1 MSDILRS
8 ILPDEPRG
16 DDPKLM
22 FQNYCALKESVLRF
36 DLPSEINVFEYVEDF
51 TLKHG
56 HLPSQQSVREYFE
69 ENQSFDE
76 ADRIQQIANRPVSYR
91 GDFISLIERRVEEGR
106 MTKLASVMA
115 DAKVIARTGLEVK
128 EGSIKKTLKGS
139 RDAGNFLLNEI
150 AKINT
155 PTFGSRIGGEI
166 LSDGDDFWEEYE
178 RTRNKQTD
186 ILPQTGLEIID
197 NAIGGFK
204 RKELYI
210 MAAFTGHLKSTSS
223 LNWVYNQ
230 AVYGGTSTLYFSLEM
245 HYPQCRRIIYVYHSM
260 HPKFREK
267 RIALGIQQGQTDYGI
282 EPSKIKKGLL
292 SVDELAFMKE
302 VIKDLDD
309 GMKQGTY
316 GSIYIEVADPD
327 VLDFTVENIRTRAE
341 LLYQKTPFK
350 MMVVDHA
357 LLVSPRKWVASTTD
371 RLNEVIRDLKK
382 TALGFNRGEGI
393 PVLCLFQISREGY
406 KSAEKNGGSYNLT
419 HLSYANE
426 AERSADVVISS
437 WYGDDKRENSMV
449 KYQCLKSRDQA
460 PFEEFDAQ
468 IVWPFG
474 RVINMPLQFQTN
486 TTYKNKDKKGE
497 TFDDPLDALMDL

>member
-1 MSDILRS
+1 
-8 ILPDEPRG
+8 
-16 DDPKLM
+16 
-22 FQNYCALKESVLRF
+22 
-36 DLPSEINVFEYVEDF
+36 
-51 TLKHG
+51 
-56 HLPSQQSVREYFE
+56 
-69 ENQSFDE
+69 
-76 ADRIQQIANRPVSYR
+76 
-91 GDFISLIERRVEEGR
+91 
-106 MTKLASVMA
+106 
-115 DAKVIARTGLEVK
+115 
-128 EGSIKKTLKGS
+128 
-139 RDAGNFLLNEI
+139 
-150 AKINT
+150 
-155 PTFGSRIGGEI
+155 
-166 LSDGDDFWEEYE
+166 
-178 RTRNKQTD
+178 
-186 ILPQTGLEIID
+186 
-197 NAIGGFK
+197 
-204 RKELYI
+204 
-210 MAAFTGHLKSTSS
+210 
-223 LNWVYNQ
+223 
-230 AVYGGTSTLYFSLEM
+230 
-245 HYPQCRRIIYVYHSM
+245 M
-260 HPKFREK
+260 HPKFRDK
-267 RIALGIQQGQTDYGI
+267 RIALGIQQGQTDAGI

-292 SVDELAFMKE
+292 SVDEVAFMKE

-309 GMKQGTY
+309 GMKQGIY

-350 MMVVDHA
+350 MLVVDHA

-382 TALGFNRGEGI
+382 TSLGFNRGEGI

-406 KSAEKNGGSYNLT
+406 KAAEKNGGSYNLT

-474 RVINMPLQFQTN
+474 RIINMPLQFQTN

>member
-36 DLPSEINVFEYVEDF
+36 DLPSEINVFDYIQDF

-56 HLPSQQSVREYFE
+56 HLPSQQSVREHFE

-76 ADRIQQIANRPVSYR
+76 ADRIQQIANRSVSYR
-91 GDFISLIERRVEEGR
+91 GDFVSLIERRVEEGR

-115 DAKVIARTGLEVK
+115 DAKVIARSGLEVK
-128 EGSIKKTLKGS
+128 EGRQKKILKGS

-166 LSDGDDFWEEYE
+166 LGDGDDFWEEFE
-178 RTRNKQTD
+178 RTRNKKTD
-186 ILPQTGLEIID
+186 VLPQTGLAVID

-245 HYPQCRRIIYVYHSM
+245 HYTQCRRIIYVYHSM
-260 HPKFREK
+260 HPKFRDK
-267 RIALGIQQGQTDYGI
+267 RIALGLQQGQTDVGI
-282 EPSKIKKGLL
+282 DPDKIKKGTLNP
-292 SVDELAFMKE
+292 DEIAFLKE

-309 GMKQGTY
+309 NMKQGVY
-316 GSIYIEVADPD
+316 GSIHIEVADPD

-357 LLVSPRKWVASTTD
+357 LLVSPRKWVSSTTD

-393 PVLCLFQISREGY
+393 PVLCLFQISREGF

-437 WYGDDKRENSMV
+437 WFGDDKRENSMV

-468 IVWPFG
+468 IVWPYG
-474 RVINMPLQFQTN
+474 RIINMPLQFKTVTN
-486 TTYKNKDKKGE
+486 YKKKDTT
-497 TFDDPLDALMDL
+497 DDPLDALMDL